1 MNALR
6 GRRVVGIAA
15 ASVLLACIGGGL
27 LAGMRAPDLTGTH
40 LVVGYNDLGM
50 HCMQSDFSQMMILP
64 PYNTLH
70 AQVIRRGI
78 EPEIVKG
85 ADASVTF
92 ELPTNTHSSDKCN
105 FWKYAPALLGA
116 NVPPDMGVAGFGMN
130 GTMAFKTARNDY
142 EATGIPVTPVDDD
155 GRENPYPL
163 ALITARNDQGVVIA
177 QTQAVVPV
185 SWEMSC
191 NLCHNTPGESTA
203 TSILK
208 SHDRLH
214 GTQLEQHQ
222 PVTCAACHS
231 DNALGAP
238 GQPGIPSLS
247 AAMHNA
253 HAPRMGMVNMA
264 NNCYACHPGVR
275 TDCLRDVHS
284 ERGMTCTDCHG
295 SMLAVGSASR
305 RPWLDEPSCA
315 GCHQRQGFEF
325 EQPGQLYRNSVGH
338 KGVQCMTCHGSPHA
352 MGPARTAADN
362 AQAIRLQGHAGK
374 INDCTVCHVTTPT
387 QPFFHRVEN

>member
-1 MNALR
+1 MGMGRLGRMTLTAIAVGVTACLGAGAL
-6 GRRVVGIAA
+6 
-15 ASVLLACIGGGL
+15 L
-27 LAGMRAPDLTGTH
+27 GMREPELTGTH

-70 AQVIRRGI
+70 AQVIRRGA
-78 EPEIVKG
+78 EPEIVQG
-85 ADASVTF
+85 GDASVTF

-105 FWKYAPALLGA
+105 FWKFAPQLLGA
-116 NVPPDMGVAGFGMN
+116 NVPPDMGVAGFGMS
-130 GTMAFKTARNDY
+130 GLMVYKSARKDY

-155 GRENPYPL
+155 GKENPYPF
-163 ALITARNDQGVVIA
+163 ALITAKNDRGVVIA

-214 GTQLEQHQ
+214 ATQLEQHQ
-222 PVTCAACHS
+222 PVMCAQCHS

-238 GQPGIPSLS
+238 GQPGVSSLS
-247 AAMHNA
+247 AAMHTA
-253 HAPRMGMVNMA
+253 HAPRMGQVNMT

-295 SMLAVGSASR
+295 SMAAVGEPTR
-305 RPWLDEPSCA
+305 RPWLDQPRCDS
-315 GCHQRQGFEF
+315 CHQRQGFEF

-374 INDCTVCHVTTPT
+374 LNDCTVCHITTPSE
-387 QPFFHRVEN
+387 PFFHKLDD